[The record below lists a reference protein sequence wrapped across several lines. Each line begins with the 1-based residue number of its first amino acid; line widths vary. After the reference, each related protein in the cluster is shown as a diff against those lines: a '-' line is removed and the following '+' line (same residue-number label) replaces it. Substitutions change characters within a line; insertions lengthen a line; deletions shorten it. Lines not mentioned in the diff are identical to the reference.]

1 MKKILNYSKMQKKN
15 FNSKQLIVIS
25 GLSSSGKSTFINN
38 FIIKKNKN
46 IRVVYLNDILKNK
59 ISFKLKY
66 KYILHLNL
74 SHRGLIN
81 NKIYSQKLLN
91 FIDNFD
97 VIDLFNIVVDKNT
110 LLKRIENRKKIEKI
124 NLNNFFNINFFK
136 SAFLSLKNYLQKE
149 EKKFINEELNINKSY
164 KFLKKIFS
172 SKRVEEK
179 YVHSVWGCFK
189 FISQKNFKKI
199 LRTY

>member
-1 MKKILNYSKMQKKN
+1 MRKKN
-15 FNSKQLIVIS
+15 FNSKQLIVIT

-38 FIIKKNKN
+38 FIIKKDKN

-66 KYILHLNL
+66 KYIFHLNL

-81 NKIYSQKLLN
+81 NIIYSQKLLN

-97 VIDLFNIVVDKNT
+97 VIALYNIVVDKNT

-124 NLNNFFNINFFK
+124 NLNNFFSMNFFK
-136 SAFLSLKNYLQKE
+136 SVYLSLRNYSQE
-149 EKKFINEELNINKSY
+149 GEKKFINEELNINERY

-172 SKRVEEK
+172 SKPVEEK
-179 YVHSVWGCFK
+179 HVHSISGCFN
-189 FISQKNFKKI
+189 FVSQKNFKKI
-199 LRTY
+199 LRSY